1 MNTSNRIILLLA
13 AALLSFTANAQQPVA
28 NSKFVV
34 FFTDKNNSP
43 FSISSPTQYLS
54 QRAIDRRNRYGIA
67 IDEKDLPVN
76 QTYVDGVRNAGVFI
90 LNKSKWLNCVTVW
103 APDTTVLAAIRALPY
118 VQNLK
123 PISKVKPNEDPL
135 ANLAKVHTPKT
146 RTKSTEKS
154 TGTPLDYGRGFNQ
167 INLSKGQTLHQ
178 NGFKGE
184 GMVIAVL
191 DAGFSQVNQMD
202 MFDSLWVYNRIL
214 GTKDYVNP
222 GNHDVFQFN
231 THGTYVLST
240 MGGNIP
246 GVLVGT
252 APRASYWLIR
262 TEEAASE
269 NIIEEYNWASGAEFA
284 DSVGADVINSSLGYT
299 LFDDTTQ
306 SHTYADMDGKK
317 NPSSRAAT
325 IAAGRGLLVLNS
337 AGNSGSGSWFYLGA
351 PADADSILTIG
362 AVDSLGNYAN
372 FSSKGPSY
380 DKRIKPNVAAQGSNA
395 WVVNFG
401 GGASKASGT
410 SFSSPIMAGMVT
422 CFWQANPVYNN
433 IQIMDAVQKS
443 ASQHNNPDSLLGYG
457 IPDFSIAG
465 QLLTSTTFAGQTKK
479 EIVNIFPNPF
489 QSTFNIVYQS
499 VKSKQIEVLVT
510 DISGRK
516 VLTEK
521 FTVTPGEVSTIIL
534 TGMEN
539 QPAGQYIVSVKGAGK
554 QRFSKT
560 LIKQ

>member
-1 MNTSNRIILLLA
+1 MNTFNRIFLLVA
-13 AALLSFTANAQQPVA
+13 VALLSFTANAQQPVA

-43 FSISSPTQYLS
+43 FTVSNPAQYLS
-54 QRAIDRRNRYGIA
+54 QRAIDRRNRYGIT

-76 QTYVDGVRNAGVFI
+76 QTYVDGVRNSGVFI

-103 APDTTVLAAIRALPY
+103 APDTTALAAIRLLPY

-135 ANLAKVHTPKT
+135 ANVAKVHTPKE
-146 RTKSTEKS
+146 RTTNTQKS
-154 TGTPLDYGRGFNQ
+154 GNMILDYGRGFNQ
-167 INLSKGQTLHQ
+167 IDLSKGQSLHQ
-178 NGFKGE
+178 NGYKGE
-184 GMVIAVL
+184 GMVIAVM
-191 DAGFSQVNQMD
+191 DAGFSQVNQLD
-202 MFDSLWVYNRIL
+202 VFDSLWVTNRIL

-222 GNHDVFQFN
+222 GNQDVFQFN
-231 THGTYVLST
+231 SHGTYVLST
-240 MGGNIP
+240 MGGNQP

-262 TEEAASE
+262 TEEGVSE

-284 DSVGADVINSSLGYT
+284 DSVGADIINSSLGYT
-299 LFDDTTQ
+299 QFDDSTQ
-306 SHTYADMDGKK
+306 NHTYADLDGKTA
-317 NPSSRAAT
+317 PSSRAAT
-325 IAAGRGLLVLNS
+325 IAASRGVLVVNS
-337 AGNSGSGSWFYLGA
+337 AGNSGTGSWFYLGA

-362 AVDSLGNYAN
+362 AIDSLGNYVN
-372 FSSKGPSY
+372 FSSKGPSA

-410 SFSSPIMAGMVT
+410 SFSSPIMAGMVA

-433 IQIMDAVQKS
+433 MQIIDAVQKS
-443 ASQHNNPDSLLGYG
+443 ASQYNNPDSLIGYG
-457 IPDFSIAG
+457 IPDFSKAG
-465 QLLTSTTFAGQTKK
+465 QFLTSTTFAGQTKK
-479 EIVNIFPNPF
+479 ELVNIFPNPF

-499 VKSKQIEVLVT
+499 VKSKQIEILVT

-516 VLTEK
+516 VLTEI
-521 FTVTPGEVSTIIL
+521 FNVTPGEVNTIIL

>member
-1 MNTSNRIILLLA
+1 MNTPNRIFLLLA

-43 FSISSPTQYLS
+43 FSIGNPSQYLS

-103 APDTTVLAAIRALPY
+103 APDTNALAAIRALPY

-123 PISKVKPNEDPL
+123 PISKVKPGEDPM

-146 RTKSTEKS
+146 RTKNTEKS
-154 TGTPLDYGRGFNQ
+154 NSTPLDYGRGFNQ

-184 GMVIAVL
+184 GMVIAVM
-191 DAGFSQVNQMD
+191 DAGFAQVNQMD
-202 MFDSLWVYNRIL
+202 MFDSLWVSNRIL

-222 GNHDVFQFN
+222 GNHDIFQFN
-231 THGTYVLST
+231 NHGTYVLST

-246 GVLVGT
+246 GLLVGT

-299 LFDDTTQ
+299 QFDDSTQ
-306 SHTYADMDGKK
+306 NHTYTDMDGKH

-325 IAAGRGLLVLNS
+325 IAAGRGLLVVNS

-401 GGASKASGT
+401 GGAMKGSGT

-433 IQIMDAVQKS
+433 MQIMDAVQKS
-443 ASQHNNPDSLLGYG
+443 ASQHNNPDSLMGYG